1 MLNLKIHNETSKL
14 KAVVLGTAKSNGP
27 IPKAEDAYDPN
38 SLMHINAGTYPKEAD
53 MVIEMEGFS
62 DVLKKYGVE
71 VYRPE
76 IIEDCN
82 QIFSRDIAFVIEDY
96 IFRSNI
102 LPHREEE
109 FDAILHVMDQI
120 NPNKIIR
127 PPEEVHI
134 EGGDV
139 MPWFDYIFV
148 GVYTAEDYPDYITAR
163 TNRQGVAF
171 LESFFPE
178 KKVKSFELKKSN
190 TNPAENALHLD
201 CCFQPIG
208 TQYALAYPEGFLNPE
223 EYQWILDHFG
233 SENVFEITKDELVM
247 MGCNV
252 FSIAPTVVVSE
263 KRLTRINDWM
273 RSKGFTVEEI
283 TYSEIAKQGGMLRC
297 STLPL
302 IRN

>member
-1 MLNLKIHNETSKL
+1 MLPLKIYNETAPL
-14 KAVVLGTAKSNGP
+14 KVVLLGTATSIGP
-27 IPKAEDAYDPN
+27 IPIPEEAYDPN

-53 MVIEMEGFS
+53 MVAEMEAFS
-62 DVLKKYGVE
+62 EILKKYQVE
-71 VYRPE
+71 VIRPE
-76 IIEDCN
+76 VIEDCN
-82 QIFSRDIAFVIEDY
+82 QIFSRDIAFVIEDFL
-96 IFRSNI
+96 FRSNI

-109 FDAILHVMDQI
+109 FEAIKHVLDQI
-120 NPNKIIR
+120 DPAKCIR
-127 PPEEVHI
+127 LPEEAHI

-148 GVYTAEDYPDYITAR
+148 GVYTAADYPNQITAR
-163 TNRQGVAF
+163 TNIEAVAF
-171 LESFFPE
+171 LASFFPD

-190 TNPAENALHLD
+190 TNPYENALHLD

-208 TQYALAYPEGFLNPE
+208 THNALVHPDGFLNPE
-223 EYQWILDHFG
+223 EYQWIVDYFG
-233 SENVFEITKDELVM
+233 ADNVLEITKDELVM

-252 FSIAPTVVVSE
+252 FSINSTVVVSE
-263 KRLTRINDWM
+263 KRLTRINEWM

-283 TYSEIAKQGGMLRC
+283 SYSEIAKQGGMLRC